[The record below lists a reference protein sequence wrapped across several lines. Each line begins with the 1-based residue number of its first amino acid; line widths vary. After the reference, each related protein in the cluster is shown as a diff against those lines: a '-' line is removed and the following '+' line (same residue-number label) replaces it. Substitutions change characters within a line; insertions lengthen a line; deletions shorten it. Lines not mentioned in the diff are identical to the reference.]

1 MESVSGRPPGAPA
14 GPQPYRPGPP
24 KQPPFNSNYK
34 PEGVK
39 KTGGM
44 TETVGGGGIGLFPGA
59 PLEGS

>member
-1 MESVSGRPPGAPA
+1 MESVSGRPPGAPP
-14 GPQPYRPGPP
+14 GPQPYRPRPP

-39 KTGGM
+39 KMGGM
-44 TETVGGGGIGLFPGA
+44 TETEGGGVGLFPGA